1 MKFNISDIEEAHS
14 FEDLSR
20 SLLRSLSRLGFS
32 FFIYISTDPARTDT
46 DLLTN
51 LPALHDGPSDL
62 FDPFLDYCCES
73 YEPTFTGADFLPD
86 YPYLR
91 DADVAFIQRAADAFG
106 WHTGLGVPVRLRGSD
121 RFGGFNFGSK
131 LRRDAFVTR
140 IEPHQGEL
148 RVLALLAHRRLE
160 EIARADPSPTA
171 SFRQLLIGNDAP
183 GAAALTNREAEIL
196 YLISRG
202 FTTKEIAQLC
212 TISPHTAAEY
222 RKSLYRKL
230 GVRNA
235 SAAVARAAEIG
246 LG

>member
-1 MKFNISDIEEAHS
+1 M
-14 FEDLSR
+14 
-20 SLLRSLSRLGFS
+20 
-32 FFIYISTDPARTDT
+32 
-46 DLLTN
+46 
-51 LPALHDGPSDL
+51 
-62 FDPFLDYCCES
+62 
-73 YEPTFTGADFLPD
+73 
-86 YPYLR
+86 
-91 DADVAFIQRAADAFG
+91 
-106 WHTGLGVPVRLRGSD
+106 
-121 RFGGFNFGSK
+121 
-131 LRRDAFVTR
+131 
-140 IEPHQGEL
+140 
-148 RVLALLAHRRLE
+148 LALLAHRRLE